1 VFIIAITMAIITA
14 IELMVFPMAELVAAL
29 AMLAPTS
36 MVEAV
41 AMPMLVLVVEPMAVI
56 TMATL
61 ALHSRSHRK

>member
-29 AMLAPTS
+29 AMLGPTS